1 MFALI
6 LASLFLISN
15 DDPSANVNAK
25 VAAFAR
31 SKLGEQVGDGEC
43 TTLVNQALSDSGGWM
58 LRRPEA
64 DCEYRWGELVKSAKD
79 AKPGDI
85 IQLENVSFQGR
96 RRKVGRNGEPILVI
110 SKVSYPH
117 HTGIVT
123 AVNPK
128 GKTLT
133 VLHQNGPG
141 PDGHSLKTVQE
152 TIFVLSEKQPGGTL
166 KIYRPLVGD

>member
-1 MFALI
+1 MIAFL
-6 LASLFLISN
+6 LASVFLISG
-15 DDPSANVNAK
+15 DDPAETVNAK

-43 TTLVNQALSDSGGWM
+43 TTLVNQALGDSGGKV
-58 LRRPEA
+58 LRQAEA
-64 DCEYRWGELVKSAKD
+64 DGEYRWGELVKSVKE

-85 IQLENVSFQGR
+85 VQLEKVSFQGR
-96 RRKVGRNGEPILVI
+96 RQKVGRNGEPILVI

-117 HTGIVT
+117 HSGIITKVG
-123 AVNPK
+123 PK

-152 TIFVLSEKQPGGTL
+152 TIFVISEKQPGGSM
-166 KIYRPLVGD
+166 KIYRPLVAD